1 MEKNIL
7 LVEPARAL
15 SSATMARLLPLLA
28 VAQARMAAAPPPHAA
43 CSLANGTEYRAA
55 SLQTTPAPTAA
66 RCCALCE
73 AVSGCAY
80 FTHFANETCA
90 LKATFGEP
98 VLTPG
103 AVSGATAAGP
113 APADYAHH
121 DDPQLLAALAA
132 LPPLPKPHYSWPVM
146 PTGTMPEYT
155 KDAYF
160 LQVARICGS
169 VSFSAEFARARPP
182 LPTPNPPPQPTNRRL
197 TDRRRRARS
206 RVRPCPSLR
215 GRQRHQA
222 RDPLLGHVEA
232 HLPTR
237 RAAQQPPQR
246 DAG

>member
-1 MEKNIL
+1 
-7 LVEPARAL
+7 
-15 SSATMARLLPLLA
+15 MARLLPLLA
-28 VAQARMAAAPPPHAA
+28 VALARTAAAPPPRAA
-43 CSLANGTEYRAA
+43 QPTCSLANGTEYRAA

-132 LPPLPKPHYSWPVM
+132 LPPLQKPHYSWPVM
-146 PTGTMPEYT
+146 PTDTIPEYT
-155 KDAYF
+155 KDKYF
-160 LQVARICGS
+160 LEVARICGS
-169 VSFSAEFARARPP
+169 VSFSAEFARANPTPP
-182 LPTPNPPPQPTNRRL
+182 HPTLPATCHHPNPPT
-197 TDRRRRARS
+197 
-206 RVRPCPSLR
+206 
-215 GRQRHQA
+215 
-222 RDPLLGHVEA
+222 
-232 HLPTR
+232 
-237 RAAQQPPQR
+237 
-246 DAG
+246 AG

>member
-1 MEKNIL
+1 
-7 LVEPARAL
+7 
-15 SSATMARLLPLLA
+15 MARLLPLLA
-28 VAQARMAAAPPPHAA
+28 AAQARMAAAPPPHAA
-43 CSLANGTEYRAA
+43 QPTCSLANGTEYRAA

-132 LPPLPKPHYSWPVM
+132 LPPLQKPHYSWPVM

-182 LPTPNPPPQPTNRRL
+182 LPTPPHHPNPPT
-197 TDRRRRARS
+197 
-206 RVRPCPSLR
+206 
-215 GRQRHQA
+215 
-222 RDPLLGHVEA
+222 
-232 HLPTR
+232 
-237 RAAQQPPQR
+237 
-246 DAG
+246 AG